1 MRIIPGASI
10 PLSVGKR
17 GIDHRVRG
25 QRTARKTLRGKYD
38 IRGVTASA
46 KDKKRK
52 WAEISAVDEMEIS
65 FENGDEETIEAAD
78 EEGIWL
84 LPGMVAP
91 GWGEKPRGSLAEQPF
106 AEQMERVHE
115 RREKSKREH
124 EHPQPWIAP
133 DYRDVQVEMRRL
145 SGWIHETSA
154 EVCANRL
161 CENHAS
167 NSKRPY
173 TLHLDLSHLVR

>member
-1 MRIIPGASI
+1 MRMIPGASI

-17 GIDHRVRG
+17 GVDHRVRG

-52 WAEISAVDEMEIS
+52 WAEMSAVDEMVIS
-65 FENGDEETIEAAD
+65 FENGEEETIEAAD

-91 GWGEKPRGSLAEQPF
+91 GWGEKPRGCLAEKPF

-115 RREKSKREH
+115 WREKSKREH
-124 EHPQPWIAP
+124 EHPEPWIAP
-133 DYRDVQVEMRRL
+133 DYRDMQVEMRRL
-145 SGWIHETSA
+145 LGWTHETSA

-161 CENHAS
+161 CENYAS
-167 NSKRPY
+167 NSKRLY